1 MATFLMI
8 PALDSDDSTA
18 HMGTNEDKMNTYTIT
33 GNTLTIPDPDAFG
46 FEGADLDAGSGFK
59 VVSDEFERERRSY
72 NINTLVIKHEES
84 GRFFATEYS
93 THEDEGFEWEPGCG
107 RGGPV
112 IFSEVFPHVVSVTV
126 YKDTPAT

>member
-1 MATFLMI
+1 
-8 PALDSDDSTA
+8 
-18 HMGTNEDKMNTYTIT
+18 MNTYTIS

-46 FEGADLDAGSGFK
+46 FKGPRLPKGHAFT

-72 NINTLVIKHEES
+72 NINTIVIKHEES
-84 GRFFATEYS
+84 GCFFATEYS

-112 IFSEVFPHVVSVTV
+112 IFGEVYPHVVSVTV
-126 YKDTPAT
+126 YKDEPQ